1 MRGLASTD
9 TMTPHPSPNA
19 TLSLAQ
25 ALLARA
31 SVTPHDEGCC
41 TLIADRLRPL
51 GFNCE
56 ILPFGEVTN
65 LWALREGGEPGP
77 TLVLAGHTDVVPTGP
92 LESWQSP
99 PFEPTLTPAGELVA
113 RGAADMKSS
122 LAAFVTAT
130 EAFIAERPHFR
141 GRLAYLITSDE
152 EGPALDGTVQ
162 VCRALA
168 HRGEPLNYCIVGE
181 PTSVRTLGDMV
192 KNGRRGTLS
201 GRLTLFGKQ
210 GHVAYPH
217 LADNPIHRFAPALT
231 ELAAMVWDD
240 GSQHFPPT
248 TWQVSNLHSGTGAT
262 NVIPGSLS
270 AAFNFRF
277 GSVSSPESLKSRL
290 EAVLSRHNLSYEID
304 WTLGGEPYLTLPG
317 TLCDA
322 MRASIQEVTGVE
334 AELSTT
340 GGTSDGRFIAKHCE
354 EVIEF
359 GPINATIHQVNERIR
374 VADLEP
380 LSAVYLG
387 AMRRLLP
394 SIT

>member
-1 MRGLASTD
+1 MTDPHLNRPTAQLAI
-9 TMTPHPSPNA
+9 
-19 TLSLAQ
+19 Q
-25 ALLARA
+25 LLERA
-31 SVTPHDEGCC
+31 SVTPADAGCC
-41 TLIADRLRPL
+41 GLIADRLAPL
-51 GFNCE
+51 GFHTE

-65 LWALREGGEPGP
+65 LWALREGGAAGP

-92 LESWQSP
+92 LEAWTSP
-99 PFEPTLTPAGELVA
+99 PFTPTLNDNGELVA

-130 EAFIAERPHFR
+130 EAFIQERPQFQ

-162 VCRALA
+162 VCRELA
-168 HRGEPLNYCIVGE
+168 HRGEPLTYCIVGE
-181 PTSVRTLGDMV
+181 PTSVRELGDMV

-217 LADNPIHRFAPALT
+217 LAENPIHRFAPALA
-231 ELAAMVWDD
+231 ELAAIVWDD

-248 TWQVSNLHSGTGAT
+248 TWQVSNLHAGTGAT
-262 NVIPGSLS
+262 NVIPGALS

-277 GSVSSPESLKSRL
+277 GSVSSPESLKARL
-290 EAVLSRHNLSYEID
+290 EAVLSRHSLRYEID

-322 MRASIQEVTGVE
+322 MRASIHEVTGIQP
-334 AELSTT
+334 ELSTT

-359 GPINATIHQVNERIR
+359 GPVNATIHQIDERIR

-380 LSAVYLG
+380 LSQVYLS

-394 SIT
+394 AC

>member
-1 MRGLASTD
+1 ML
-9 TMTPHPSPNA
+9 MTPQHIPEAA
-19 TLSLAQ
+19 TSDPTLTLAQ

-31 SVTPHDEGCC
+31 SVTPNDEGCC
-41 TLIADRLRPL
+41 SLIAQRLTPL
-51 GFNCE
+51 DFHCE

-65 LWALREGGEPGP
+65 LWALREGGAPGP

-92 LESWQSP
+92 LDAWQSP
-99 PFEPTLTPAGELVA
+99 PFEPTLTPEGDLVA

-130 EAFIAERPHFR
+130 EAFIAERPRFQ

-168 HRGEPLNYCIVGE
+168 HRGEPLTYCIVGE
-181 PTSVRTLGDMV
+181 PTSVHALGDMV

-217 LADNPIHRFAPALT
+217 LADNPIHRFAPALS

-248 TWQVSNLHSGTGAT
+248 TWQVSNLNAGTGAT

-277 GSVSSPESLKSRL
+277 GSVSSPESLKARL
-290 EAVLSRHNLSYEID
+290 EAVLSRHNLNYQID

-322 MRASIQEVTGVE
+322 MRASIREVTGRE
-334 AELSTT
+334 PELSTT
-340 GGTSDGRFIAKHCE
+340 GGTSDGRFIAKHCQ

-374 VADLEP
+374 VADLMP
-380 LSAVYLG
+380 LSQVYLG

-394 SIT
+394 ELA

>member
-1 MRGLASTD
+1 MTKPPTGRTYALAR
-9 TMTPHPSPNA
+9 
-19 TLSLAQ
+19 
-25 ALLARA
+25 ALLERA
-31 SVTPHDEGCC
+31 SVTPHDAGCC
-41 TLIADRLRPL
+41 ALIAEQLAPL
-51 GFNCE
+51 GFQTE

-65 LWALREGGEPGP
+65 LWALREGGAPGP
-77 TLVLAGHTDVVPTGP
+77 TLVLAGHTDVVPPGP

-99 PFEPTLTPAGELVA
+99 PFEPTLTADGELVA

-130 EAFIAERPHFR
+130 EQFLHERPRFQ

-162 VCRALA
+162 VCRELA
-168 HRGEPLNYCIVGE
+168 HRGEPLTYCIVGE
-181 PTSVRTLGDMV
+181 PTSVQTLGDMV

-217 LADNPIHRFAPALT
+217 LAENPIHRFAPALA
-231 ELAAMVWDD
+231 ELAEIVWDD

-248 TWQVSNLHSGTGAT
+248 TWQVSNLHAGTGAT
-262 NVIPGSLS
+262 NVIPGALS

-277 GSVSSPESLKSRL
+277 GSVSSPESLKARL
-290 EAVLSRHNLSYEID
+290 EAVLSRHALRFEID

-322 MRASIQEVTGVE
+322 MRASIQAVTGIQP
-334 AELSTT
+334 ELSTT
-340 GGTSDGRFIAKHCE
+340 GGTSDGRFIAKHCQ

-359 GPINATIHQVNERIR
+359 GPVNATIHQVNERIR
-374 VADLEP
+374 VDDLEP
-380 LSAVYLG
+380 LSQVYRG
-387 AMRRLLP
+387 ALHRLLP
-394 SIT
+394 AC